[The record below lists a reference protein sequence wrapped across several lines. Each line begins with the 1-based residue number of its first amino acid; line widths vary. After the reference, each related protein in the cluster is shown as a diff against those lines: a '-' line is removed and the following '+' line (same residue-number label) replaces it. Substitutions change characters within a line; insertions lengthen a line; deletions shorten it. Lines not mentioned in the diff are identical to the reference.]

1 MATVGVTA
9 GVVAAMADCAATGAT
24 DARDVGASGSACGNI
39 RHGIATISSSDA
51 ADTAVVLDQTAAEPL
66 SLADRFGDFLTS
78 IVEYF
83 R

>member
-1 MATVGVTA
+1 MTAQPSETATPINAVTLTA
-9 GVVAAMADCAATGAT
+9 GTGQ
-24 DARDVGASGSACGNI
+24 R
-39 RHGIATISSSDA
+39 ISSSAA